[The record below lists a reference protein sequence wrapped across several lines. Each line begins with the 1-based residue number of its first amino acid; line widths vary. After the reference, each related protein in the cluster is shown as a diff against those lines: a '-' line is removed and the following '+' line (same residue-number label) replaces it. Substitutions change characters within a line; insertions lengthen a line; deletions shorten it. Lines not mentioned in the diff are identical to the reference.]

1 MRKNKSLYFL
11 DAGFI
16 FYFTFHLFG
25 GCVRTQGPPPAYG
38 PGYAYAAF
46 PVLQGFLQLYG
57 EKAPCACLNLS
68 QILNC
73 IWPSG
78 LTGVYVPW
86 YVLAL
91 CSDLLYLET
100 INFAMMF

>member
-1 MRKNKSLYFL
+1 ML
-11 DAGFI
+11 DLFFI
-16 FYFTFHLFG
+16 LHFTYLG
-25 GCVRTQGPPPAYG
+25 GAYAPKAPPPAAYG

-91 CSDLLYLET
+91 CSDLLYFET
-100 INFAMMF
+100 VNFAMMF